1 MTLLIFLALNL
12 LLMVG
17 LFLVGV
23 YLFLQVEDKRK
34 RNKLRLLDSSVDM
47 SELREMLRAERHDEA
62 LQRLM
67 QADDIGRASF
77 PGRRLPVPPSSSTS
91 RKHIGEDK
99 RKRNKLRLLDVQR
112 GIMSELREKPCYG
125 SAELSRRSV
134 ATIVVVQLDASRR
147 HCEET
152 LLARRNVSV
161 KTSAHGGKRHRDADA
176 AGIAR

>member
-12 LLMVG
+12 LLMIG

-67 QADDIGRASF
+67 QADDIDRFTAESAIEGLKRQE
-77 PGRRLPVPPSSSTS
+77 S
-91 RKHIGEDK
+91 REN
-99 RKRNKLRLLDVQR
+99 R
-112 GIMSELREKPCYG
+112 
-125 SAELSRRSV
+125 
-134 ATIVVVQLDASRR
+134 
-147 HCEET
+147 
-152 LLARRNVSV
+152 
-161 KTSAHGGKRHRDADA
+161 
-176 AGIAR
+176 

>member
-62 LQRLM
+62 LQCLM
-67 QADDIGRASF
+67 QADDIDRFTAESAIEMLM
-77 PGRRLPVPPSSSTS
+77 RQES
-91 RKHIGEDK
+91 RD
-99 RKRNKLRLLDVQR
+99 NQ
-112 GIMSELREKPCYG
+112 
-125 SAELSRRSV
+125 
-134 ATIVVVQLDASRR
+134 
-147 HCEET
+147 
-152 LLARRNVSV
+152 
-161 KTSAHGGKRHRDADA
+161 
-176 AGIAR
+176 